1 MSPIL
6 RKLSHDV
13 PAMVGLAIVVAVVF
27 IAVFGPWLA
36 PFPQDAAASH
46 LARRLKP
53 PTELYPFG
61 TDNLGRDIFSRVILG
76 ARGVLQVAL
85 TVVFVAMAIGVPLG
99 LVAGYRGGWLSEVI
113 MRVTDAVLAIPQL
126 VLALALAQLLTPSLE
141 SAMLALSLT
150 YWPFFTRIV
159 YAETRR
165 LTSSLFVDALR
176 GIGANGGRILFLHI
190 LPNVISPVI
199 VRATIGLGFTILV
212 AAVLGFLGMGA
223 TPPAPDWGLT
233 IAESRTYL
241 PGAWWYATFPGLAI
255 LLTVMGFNLL
265 GDGLRDL
272 VDPRLRRSR

>member
-1 MSPIL
+1 MNPIL
-6 RKLSHDV
+6 RKLSRDV
-13 PAMVGLAIVVAVVF
+13 PAMIGLAIV
-27 IAVFGPWLA
+27 IAVLCLAILGSWLA
-36 PFPQDAAASH
+36 PFPGDAAASH

-53 PTELYPFG
+53 PTTMYPFG

-76 ARGVLQVAL
+76 ARGVLLVAL
-85 TVVFVAMAIGVPLG
+85 TVVSLAMAIGVPLG
-99 LVAGYRGGWLSEVI
+99 LVAGYRGGWVSEVI
-113 MRVTDAVLAIPQL
+113 MRTTDAVLAIPQL

-165 LTSSLFVDALR
+165 LTSAVFIDALR
-176 GIGANGGRILFLHI
+176 GIGAGGTRILFLHI
-190 LPNVISPVI
+190 LPNVMSPVI

-223 TPPAPDWGLT
+223 TPPAPDWGLA
-233 IAESRTYL
+233 IAESREYL
-241 PGAWWYATFPGLAI
+241 PTAWWYATFPGLAI